1 MQRKRKIGYILEAIV
16 VFVLMAVLSSIAVP
30 KIGDMIDREKD
41 ELRADE
47 FIAVKTAVV
56 EMLAES
62 TVKTL
67 HPIGSIRDIARVQT
81 NDSPPLVLGDYL
93 DISEM
98 KLEELGCFYYFT
110 TEGEVTQKCP

>member
-67 HPIGSIRDIARVQT
+67 QPVGPVRDIARVQT
-81 NDSPPLVLGDYL
+81 NDSPPLVLADYL

-98 KLEELGCFYYFT
+98 RSAELGCFYTFT
-110 TEGEVTQKCP
+110 ADGEVIQECS